1 MRIQI
6 LIFGINKGLEKSRG
20 VLSGLNLAAKLRV
33 FTPDNTRHSNPPPPP
48 PPNKKKKIIRTFS
61 FKSELKIRRSYKRTS
76 CRTKLKLD

>member
-6 LIFGINKGLEKSRG
+6 LILCINKGLEKSRG

-33 FTPDNTRHSNPPPPP
+33 FTPDNTRHSNRPPPPP
-48 PPNKKKKIIRTFS
+48 KKKRTFS
-61 FKSELKIRRSYKRTS
+61 FKSELKIRRSYERTS

>member
-48 PPNKKKKIIRTFS
+48 PPQQKKK
-61 FKSELKIRRSYKRTS
+61 
-76 CRTKLKLD
+76 

>member
-33 FTPDNTRHSNPPPPP
+33 FTPDNTRHSNRPPRP
-48 PPNKKKKIIRTFS
+48 KIRTFS

>member
-33 FTPDNTRHSNPPPPP
+33 FTPDNTRHSNRPPPP
-48 PPNKKKKIIRTFS
+48 K
-61 FKSELKIRRSYKRTS
+61 
-76 CRTKLKLD
+76 